1 MSVAFRIAT
10 TADTPVIV
18 ALIEAAYRGPETA
31 GQWDSESHLLKGPR
45 TNHTE
50 INALISRP
58 DSRFVVAE
66 EAGRIIGCAL
76 IQQLDVAAPATGAY
90 PENFATDAPGRAPSS
105 LHAAAGAATTP
116 GAYFGMFAIDP
127 GIRAAGLG
135 KLVLAEAEARA
146 RHMFDATCMVMT
158 VINVRE
164 QLIAWYQRRG
174 YRLTGKRIPFP
185 FTETSGETTR
195 DFDLVEM
202 RKDF

>member
-1 MSVAFRIAT
+1 MSMQFRIAT
-10 TADTPVIV
+10 AADAPVIV

-45 TNHTE
+45 TNLAE
-50 INALISRP
+50 IGALIARP
-58 DSRFVVAE
+58 DSRFIVAE
-66 EAGRIIGCAL
+66 DGGRIIGCAL
-76 IQQLDVAAPATGAY
+76 IQQTDVAAAS
-90 PENFATDAPGRAPSS
+90 PETAAADNPRRRPGRSE
-105 LHAAAGAATTP
+105 ATAEPVTR

-127 GIRAAGLG
+127 AIRAAGLG

-146 RHMFDATCMVMT
+146 QYIFNATCMVMT

-195 DFDLVEM
+195 DFDLAEM